1 MNDNTADVPNKT
13 VEENTAEIVAE
24 PVRSIELLKAYNDAH
39 EELSAIPTSNRKGL
53 EAASARLHAAAE
65 AMITTPAGTIEDL
78 AAKVAFLAAEHEAE
92 NDSSVLRGLN
102 SLRADL
108 TRMCA

>member
-1 MNDNTADVPNKT
+1 MNNNTADVPNKT
-13 VEENTAEIVAE
+13 VEENAAEIVAD
-24 PVRSIELLKAYNDAH
+24 PVRSIDLLKTYQDAH
-39 EELSAIPTSNRKGL
+39 DELSAIPTSNRKGL

-78 AAKVAFLAAEHEAE
+78 AAKVSFLVSEHEAE
-92 NDSSVLRGLN
+92 NDIAVLRALN
-102 SLRADL
+102 TLRADL